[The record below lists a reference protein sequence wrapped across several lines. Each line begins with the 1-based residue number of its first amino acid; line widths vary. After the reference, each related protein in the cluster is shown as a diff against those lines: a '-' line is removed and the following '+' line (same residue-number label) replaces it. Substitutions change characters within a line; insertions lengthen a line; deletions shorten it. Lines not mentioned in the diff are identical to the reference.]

1 MQSRARSSGP
11 QSRLLCLM
19 AGLLLTAMTGMG
31 QNFRAGQ
38 LATGKVLTLSPLG
51 TQLNVGSLP
60 MNVILSPN
68 GQYALVSDICFDQS
82 LTSINASTGAFAS
95 NIDYPNCNYC
105 YSQNTNG
112 PGRTGMCGR
121 RERHAR
127 SWGLRSLHLSLISWK
142 QLARRTKIVVNKR
155 AANLIAL

>member
-38 LATGKVLTLSPLG
+38 LATGKVLTLPPLG
-51 TQLNVGSLP
+51 TQLNAGSLP

-68 GQYALVSDICFDQS
+68 GQYALVSDMCFDQS

-121 RERHAR
+121 RERHAAAPGACAR
-127 SWGLRSLHLSLISWK
+127 FTSLLFRGNSW
-142 QLARRTKIVVNKR
+142 R
-155 AANLIAL
+155 AGQKL